1 MMFQVFINF
10 VKQQQE
16 IVAESTTSEAAPGQ
30 GRDGGGGAGVT
41 NPTNVINMDE
51 LQPFVTSS
59 GAAVDLDILDDDLP
73 TFHANPQSQVA
84 VDTTPFSVINYRQ
97 QTDVVHV

>member
-16 IVAESTTSEAAPGQ
+16 IVAESTAASPGQ

-41 NPTNVINMDE
+41 NPTNVISMDE

-84 VDTTPFSVINYRQ
+84 SDTNLC
-97 QTDVVHV
+97 